1 MKKLLCVIITFFAIH
16 AGIAQSVLPNGD
28 FENWTEVGIAPNQ
41 VWQLDGNFWGTLNEL
56 KQLPP
61 PAGPATVFRTDTA
74 QSGQYAARM
83 TSALMVYIPLNIFIP
98 GMLGTTQLDMAHATI
113 HLGKPC
119 PACKPERF
127 KGYYMFKPVGGDS
140 CTVLLVVSR
149 WNTGTHSR
157 DTIGYIRHDFKDAVD
172 TYTAFDFPVNY
183 LNPGLVPDSLTILL
197 VSSGGFSV
205 TNLMGG
211 AGQVGS
217 TMWAD
222 AVTVDYPAG
231 IQQILGKDV
240 SVNTFPNPVTNLL
253 NVELGNKLNEGIM
266 EVYDVNARHI
276 GTFPLKDLKNAIPVG
291 FLSNGNYFYKILDGK
306 YFLNSGSFIV
316 NR

>member
-1 MKKLLCVIITFFAIH
+1 MKKLLCVIITMFAIQ
-16 AGIAQSVLPNGD
+16 AGIAQSILPNGD
-28 FENWTEVGIAPNQ
+28 FENWTQVGVAPDQ

-56 KQLPP
+56 KLLPP
-61 PAGPATVFRTDTA
+61 PTGPATVFRTDTV

-83 TSALMVYIPLNIFIP
+83 TSALMQYIPLNIFIP
-98 GMLGTTQLDMAHATI
+98 GMLGTALLDMPHATI

-119 PACKPERF
+119 PACKPDRF

-140 CTVLLVVSR
+140 CAVLLMVSK
-149 WNTGTHSR
+149 WNSETNSR
-157 DTIGYIRHDFKDAVD
+157 DTIGYVRQDYKDAVD
-172 TYTAFDFPVNY
+172 TYTAFDLPVNY
-183 LNPGLVPDSLTILL
+183 TYSELVPDSITILL

-211 AGQVGS
+211 VGQVGS

-222 AVTVDYPAG
+222 AITVDYPSG
-231 IQQILGKDV
+231 IQQIVGKEV
-240 SVNTFPNPVTNLL
+240 AVNTFPNPATTVLT
-253 NVELGNKLNEGIM
+253 VVLGEKLNTGTM

-276 GTFPLKDLKNAIPVG
+276 STFLLTDVRSSIPIAYLANGT
-291 FLSNGNYFYKILDGK
+291 YFYKILDGK

-316 NR
+316 KK